1 MLLKNMR
8 CDDVIDL
15 LRQSTPPGTVLKMI
29 DLHLYRKHRDKVIN
43 HYDQHIITIK
53 HRAVLSY
60 FFVSGWTYCRT
71 AKQTGYSI
79 ERVRYICY
87 TFVFDVIR
95 EKPFQQF
102 IKNKKKEQQ

>member
-1 MLLKNMR
+1 MR

-15 LRQSTPPGTVLKMI
+15 LRQSTPQDTVLKMI
-29 DLHLYRKHRDKVIN
+29 DLHLYRKHKDKVTN
-43 HYDQHIITIK
+43 HYGDKHIITIK

-87 TFVFDVIR
+87 SFVVR
-95 EKPFQQF
+95 
-102 IKNKKKEQQ
+102 

>member
-1 MLLKNMR
+1 MR
-8 CDDVIDL
+8 CDDVICL
-15 LRQSTPPGTVLKMI
+15 LRQSTPQDTVLKMI
-29 DLHLYRKHRDKVIN
+29 DLHLYRKHKEKVIN
-43 HYDQHIITIK
+43 HYGDKHITTIK

-60 FFVSGWTYCRT
+60 FFVSGWTYSRT

-102 IKNKKKEQQ
+102 IKK

>member
-15 LRQSTPPGTVLKMI
+15 LRQSTPPETVLKMI
-29 DLHLYRKHRDKVIN
+29 DLHLYRKHRYKVIN
-43 HYDQHIITIK
+43 HYADPHATTIK

-87 TFVFDVIR
+87 IFVFDVIR
-95 EKPFQQF
+95 GKPFQQF
-102 IKNKKKEQQ
+102 IKKEQQ